1 VRNNTAGTHTEGLAP
16 ADGVTPLRSKEYW
29 LFRILPL
36 NIVIP
41 AAVVAIAGALIAVAC
56 KTQWY
61 VYLSVGLFLFLLGT
75 ARIRDVNISGI
86 IGKRIAFQWHK
97 YRRRN
102 STVVHDAPF
111 DVPVPDSNGQIYG
124 MRWDG
129 DCLITMLRVDAPA
142 RGLTL
147 LAPDTVF
154 TDNVL
159 PLPEIARCLT
169 QFDIGL
175 AAIDIISTGSR
186 SYGNHTVARLYD
198 TVLGPLPAIAHRT
211 VWLALRLDPLA
222 NAKAVDSR
230 GGGPTG
236 SIRSAI
242 VATRRVANRLAT
254 KGIKITVLSA
264 GEMHTAV
271 SRLTHNINID
281 KLDEAWNTTRQGQI
295 ELTSYEVHPDLLDSP
310 VLASVWAV
318 PAVATTLTL
327 RLRPAVGPG
336 NRLGAPG
343 GGRIAVSATVRY
355 DTVADPDVKRSR
367 HTPPAA
373 GLRSLAG
380 AQHRSLLS
388 TLPVGHLDIG
398 ATTSSY
404 GEPDSLQLLTIPT
417 TGCGQLVGADQE
429 GRGVAVAL
437 VGYSVRHVEII
448 GTLQLAQQVILRSI
462 ALGAKVVVHTDRAG
476 AWGSMINRVGAPDLL
491 SLSSWSTGNQQQAH
505 QTIAANV
512 IVYDGVAP
520 STQMSEATV
529 IYLRPRGKAPEHPEA
544 DVTLTQSANATDMI
558 AVRTSS
564 GTTQVRMVATQDEL
578 NYLNAGFASWQTAA
592 SGPSAS

>member
-1 VRNNTAGTHTEGLAP
+1 MRTNTAGGNSGGGNAGP
-16 ADGVTPLRSKEYW
+16 ATNDVVPLRSKEYW
-29 LFRILPL
+29 LFRTLPL

-41 AAVVAIAGALIAVAC
+41 AAVVGIVGALIAVAC
-56 KTQWY
+56 KAQWY
-61 VYLSVGLFLFLLGT
+61 EYVGAGVFLFLLGT
-75 ARIRDVNISGI
+75 ARVRDLNISGI
-86 IGKRIAFQWHK
+86 IGKRIAFQWHR

-102 STVVHDAPF
+102 TATVNHAPF
-111 DVPVPDSNGQIYG
+111 DVPVPDSNGQVYG

-129 DCLITMLRVDAPA
+129 DCLISMLRVDAPA

-147 LAPDTVF
+147 LAPDSVF
-154 TDNVL
+154 TENVL

-186 SYGNHTVARLYD
+186 SYGNHLVARLYD
-198 TVLGPLPAIAHRT
+198 DVLGPLPAIAHRT

-222 NAKAVDSR
+222 NAQAVDSR
-230 GGGPTG
+230 GGGSTG

-254 KGIKITVLSA
+254 KGIHVAVLSA

-271 SRLTHNINID
+271 SRLTHNITID
-281 KLDEAWNTTRQGQI
+281 QLEEQWDTTRQGRV
-295 ELTSYEVHPDLLDSP
+295 ELTTFEVHPDQLNSS
-310 VLASVWAV
+310 VLAAVWAV
-318 PAVATTLTL
+318 PAVATTVTL
-327 RLRPAVGPG
+327 RLRPAPG
-336 NRLGAPG
+336 GGHRLGARG
-343 GGRIAVSATVRY
+343 DGRIAVSATVRY
-355 DTVADPDVKRSR
+355 DTVAEPDIKADR
-367 HTPPAA
+367 HTPPTA
-373 GLRSLAG
+373 GLRSLSG

-388 TLPVGHLDIG
+388 TLPVGHLDNG
-398 ATTSSY
+398 ATAASY
-404 GEPDSLQLLTIPT
+404 GEPDSLQILTIPT
-417 TGCGQLVGADQE
+417 TGCGQLIGADQN
-429 GRGVAVAL
+429 GRGVAVPL

-512 IVYDGVAP
+512 IVYDGVSP
-520 STQMSEATV
+520 STQASEATV
-529 IYLRPRGKAPEHPEA
+529 IYLRPRGKTPEHPEA
-544 DVTLTQSANATDMI
+544 DVTLTQSLNTTDLI
-558 AVRTSS
+558 TVRTSN
-564 GTTQVRMVATQDEL
+564 GTTQVRMVATQNEL
-578 NYLNAGFASWQTAA
+578 NYLNAGFASWQTGAA
-592 SGPSAS
+592 R